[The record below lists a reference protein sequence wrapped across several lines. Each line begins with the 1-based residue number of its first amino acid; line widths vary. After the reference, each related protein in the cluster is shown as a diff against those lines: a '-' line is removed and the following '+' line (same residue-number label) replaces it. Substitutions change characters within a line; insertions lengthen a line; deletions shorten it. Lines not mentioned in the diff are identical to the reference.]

1 MLSRY
6 IRWRWIALPIA
17 AAIVI
22 GASLGALLALTQ
34 GLPQVEALATYEP
47 SAVTTILSDDGTPI
61 SSLFV
66 ERRIPVPLREI
77 PKDLIEA
84 IIAVEDSRFYQHFG
98 LDMKGIARALWKDV
112 TTLRMAE
119 GGSTLT
125 QQLAKVL
132 FLTPEKTITR
142 KLKEAILAINI
153 ERRYSKDEILTMY
166 LNQIY
171 LGEGAY
177 GVEAAARTYFGKGVR
192 ELDLAECAMIAGLP
206 RSPTLYSPLNH
217 PEKAVARMRVVLLRL
232 LNEGYINEETY
243 RRTIK
248 EGVTIRPSASPED
261 PAPYFTEMVRRNLE
275 SRISANLIYRGGL
288 VIESTLNLDM
298 QKDADKAVKNGLK
311 SYEMRHPGESAEPVQ
326 AAFVALDP
334 STGEIKAMVGGRDFT
349 TSPFNRA
356 TQAKRQ
362 PGSSFKPVLYAAAL
376 SSGFTPSEILND
388 GPLEIAIKGQ
398 SEPWSPRNYSGRYH
412 GPVTMRTA
420 LEKSLNAASVDLLLR
435 LGYQPVIDTARRL
448 GISADLK
455 PYPSMALGTFDVSLL
470 QMVSAFG
477 VFDNNGILAG
487 PHLVKRVKDREG
499 AVLWEASSHLSDVLS
514 PQVAFQITNLLE
526 GVDQYGTGRG
536 TRVMGRPTAG
546 KTGTTDDY
554 HDAWFL
560 GYVPGL
566 VAGAWVGFD
575 HSKNLGHG
583 ETGAR
588 AALPIW
594 INFMEN
600 ALEDVPPTSFPV
612 PEGIDLVE
620 VDPVSGLLA
629 GPACSS
635 RIVEA
640 FLPGTA
646 PTRQCGQIV
655 PPLDL
660 DQY

>member
-1 MLSRY
+1 MSLRY
-6 IRWRWIALPIA
+6 SKWHWVAIPIA
-17 AAIVI
+17 AAMVV
-22 GASLGALLALTQ
+22 GALLGSLLALTQ
-34 GLPQVEALATYEP
+34 NLPQVEALATYEP

-98 LDMKGIARALWKDV
+98 LDIKGIARAVWKDV

-217 PEKAVARMRVVLLRL
+217 PKKAAARMRVVLLRL
-232 LNEGYINEETY
+232 LNEGYINDETY
-243 RRTIK
+243 RLTVE
-248 EGVTIRPSASPED
+248 EGVTLRPSAAPED
-261 PAPYFTEMVRRNLE
+261 PAPYFTEIVRRNLE

-298 QKDADKAVKNGLK
+298 QRDAENAVKKGLE
-311 SYEMRHPGESAEPVQ
+311 SYAKRHPEGGTEPVQ
-326 AAFVALDP
+326 AAMVALDP
-334 STGEIKAMVGGRDFT
+334 STGDIKAMVGGRDFT
-349 TSPFNRA
+349 QSPFNRA

-376 SSGFTPSEILND
+376 SSGFTPSDILND
-388 GPLEIAIKGQ
+388 SPMEISIKGQ
-398 SEPWSPRNYSGRYH
+398 SAPWVPRNYSKQYH
-412 GPVTMRTA
+412 GPVTLRTA

-477 VFDNNGILAG
+477 VFDNNGILAS

-499 AVLWEASSHLSDVLS
+499 SVIWEAPSHLSDVLS
-514 PQVAFQITNLLE
+514 PQVSYQMTNLLE
-526 GVDQYGTGRG
+526 GVNRYGTGR
-536 TRVMGRPTAG
+536 RSRAMGRPSGG
-546 KTGTTDDY
+546 KTGTTDGY
-554 HDAWFL
+554 HDAWFI

-566 VAGAWVGFD
+566 TAGAWVGFD
-575 HSKNLGHG
+575 HSKDLGYG

-594 INFMEN
+594 MNFMEN
-600 ALEDVPPTSFPV
+600 ALKDVPPTPFPV
-612 PEGIDLVE
+612 PDGIDLVE

-629 GPACSS
+629 GPACPHT
-635 RIVEA
+635 IVEA
-640 FLPGTA
+640 FIPGTA
-646 PTRQCGQIV
+646 PTRQCGQ
-655 PPLDL
+655 DE
-660 DQY
+660 

>member
-1 MLSRY
+1 MSLRY
-6 IRWRWIALPIA
+6 SKWHWVAIPIA
-17 AAIVI
+17 AAMVV
-22 GASLGALLALTQ
+22 GALLGSLLALTQ
-34 GLPQVEALATYEP
+34 NLPQVEALATYEP

-98 LDMKGIARALWKDV
+98 LDIKGIARAVWKDV

-217 PEKAVARMRVVLLRL
+217 PKKAAARMRVVLLRL
-232 LNEGYINEETY
+232 LNEGYINDETY
-243 RRTIK
+243 RLTVE
-248 EGVTIRPSASPED
+248 EGVTLRPSAAPED
-261 PAPYFTEMVRRNLE
+261 PAPYFTEIVRRNLE

-298 QKDADKAVKNGLK
+298 QRDAENAVKKGLE
-311 SYEMRHPGESAEPVQ
+311 SYAKRHPEGGTEPVQ
-326 AAFVALDP
+326 AAMVALDP
-334 STGEIKAMVGGRDFT
+334 STGDIKAMVGGRDFT
-349 TSPFNRA
+349 QSPFNRA

-376 SSGFTPSEILND
+376 SSGFTPSDILND
-388 GPLEIAIKGQ
+388 GPMEISIKGQ
-398 SEPWSPRNYSGRYH
+398 SAPWVPRNYSKQYH
-412 GPVTMRTA
+412 GPVTLRTA

-477 VFDNNGILAG
+477 VFDNNGILAS

-499 AVLWEASSHLSDVLS
+499 SVIWEAPSHLSDVLS
-514 PQVAFQITNLLE
+514 PQVSYQMTNLLE
-526 GVDQYGTGRG
+526 GVNRYGTGR
-536 TRVMGRPTAG
+536 RSRAMGRPSGG
-546 KTGTTDDY
+546 KTGTTDGY
-554 HDAWFL
+554 HDAWFI

-566 VAGAWVGFD
+566 TAGAWVGFD
-575 HSKNLGHG
+575 HSKDLGYG

-594 INFMEN
+594 MNFMEN
-600 ALEDVPPTSFPV
+600 ALKDVPPTPFPV
-612 PEGIDLVE
+612 PDGIDLVE

-629 GPACSS
+629 GPACPHT
-635 RIVEA
+635 IVEA
-640 FLPGTA
+640 FIPGTA
-646 PTRQCGQIV
+646 PTRQCGQ
-655 PPLDL
+655 DE
-660 DQY
+660 